1 MYNVVTNSYFNFFYC
16 SVNLGKEVVFH
27 LHGFI
32 HQKFLTTFNHITFFD
47 EYLHDST
54 RQWSASSKASRC
66 SLTRSGFG
74 LGSTLGAV
82 PALGRGAA
90 LKVWT
95 GSSSLCTFTLYSLP
109 STTTSAF
116 SPSYFFTSTAYSLP
130 FNVNLNFSY
139 RSYLFKLFNP
149 YILELH
155 GE

>member
-74 LGSTLGAV
+74 LGFHLRSCTCFRARSCLE
-82 PALGRGAA
+82 
-90 LKVWT
+90 
-95 GSSSLCTFTLYSLP
+95 SLDRLFFSLYFYFIFIAIYYYFSIL
-109 STTTSAF
+109 AF
-116 SPSYFFTSTAYSLP
+116 VFFTSTAYSLP